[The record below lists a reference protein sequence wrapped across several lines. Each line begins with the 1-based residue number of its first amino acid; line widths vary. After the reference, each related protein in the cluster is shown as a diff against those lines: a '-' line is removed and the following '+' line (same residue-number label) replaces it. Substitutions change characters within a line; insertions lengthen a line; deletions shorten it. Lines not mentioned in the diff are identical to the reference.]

1 MSHSQNIP
9 QRYFRSVIAH
19 AMVSDSEQAIEFYRQ
34 AFGAVEVFR
43 IALPDGRVVHAEI
56 AIEDSIV
63 MLGDAE
69 GPFTSPSSLGGT
81 SVGLHIYVADVD
93 AMTATAEQAGASIL
107 QAPQDMFYG
116 DRSSILRDPFGHVWV
131 LLTHQEAMSVETIRA
146 RGEAMLA
153 G

>member
-1 MSHSQNIP
+1 MSHSQNGP
-9 QRYFRSVIAH
+9 QRYLHSVIAH
-19 AMVSDSEQAIEFYRQ
+19 AMVSDAGQAIEFYRQ
-34 AFGAVEVFR
+34 AFGADEVFR
-43 IALPDGRVVHAEI
+43 IERPDGRVVHAEI

-69 GPFTSPSSLGGT
+69 DPFATPSSLGGT
-81 SVGLHIYVADVD
+81 SVGLHVYVADVD
-93 AMTATAEQAGASIL
+93 ATTATAKRAGAAIL

-116 DRSSILRDPFGHVWV
+116 DRSAILEDPFGHLWV
-131 LLTHQEAMSVETIRA
+131 FLTHLETLSVDTIRK